1 MRYFAMSQPFRR
13 SIGVVCCL
21 MLTAGPPRLADAA
34 SSDPPNVPLAQIL
47 VTGEGA
53 VKAAPDLAHVKGGVI
68 SRAATVKEAA
78 EANARA
84 MTAVI
89 EQLVQSGIERKDI
102 QTTRFAIEPVYGSS
116 EWRSGSKLAGYS
128 VSNNVVAN
136 VRSIEK
142 LPEILDRLIAAG
154 ATNVWNLEFLI
165 SDPAPV
171 LDRAR
176 QAAIADAK
184 RKAELYAVAA
194 GVKLGAVVSIV
205 EENATAPAPV
215 LMQRAAVSAGSAAPP
230 IMAGEDT
237 VRVNVSVGFA
247 LAQ

>member
-1 MRYFAMSQPFRR
+1 MNERSQGSTVRYFAMSQPFRR
-13 SIGVVCCL
+13 SIGAVCCL
-21 MLTAGPPRLADAA
+21 MLASVFTAGPSRLVDAA

-47 VTGEGA
+47 VTGEGV

-142 LPEILDRLIAAG
+142 LPDILDRLIA
-154 ATNVWNLEFLI
+154 
-165 SDPAPV
+165 
-171 LDRAR
+171 
-176 QAAIADAK
+176 
-184 RKAELYAVAA
+184 
-194 GVKLGAVVSIV
+194 
-205 EENATAPAPV
+205 
-215 LMQRAAVSAGSAAPP
+215 
-230 IMAGEDT
+230 
-237 VRVNVSVGFA
+237 
-247 LAQ
+247 